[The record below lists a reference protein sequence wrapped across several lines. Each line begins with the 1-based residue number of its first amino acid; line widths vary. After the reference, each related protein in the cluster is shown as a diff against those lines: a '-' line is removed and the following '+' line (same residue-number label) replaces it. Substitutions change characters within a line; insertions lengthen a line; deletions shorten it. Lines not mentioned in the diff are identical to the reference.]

1 MRRVARPKR
10 QAILSSVVLL
20 LFWTPAS
27 AQPQPEKAF
36 VFAFADATGTRLVT
50 LTPLDDKGNELR
62 SVPSVQT
69 LAKAICAGNDVKD
82 VEFERHQN
90 AGPKDS
96 GKQNADNFSQ
106 LAGDVFRISDA
117 EINSGSV
124 CVLMTASYFRRVQTT
139 SRQAL
144 DLQGSNCSPDVVA
157 RFTAKYRRDV
167 NRCSVLVKIGREDVV
182 AVEFRRQGNNLL
194 AAEAIVSKSS
204 LISHT
209 ETATCRDNSGWRV
222 DDDCEFS
229 PAGLNVLFAWKSA
242 QGRIE
247 IGVSW
252 NGAEGEDLVLFSAD
266 QNELRE
272 AARAYRYHGS

>member
-1 MRRVARPKR
+1 MRRDARPTW
-10 QAILSSVVLL
+10 QVILSSAVL

-50 LTPLDDKGNELR
+50 LAPLDDRGNELR
-62 SVPSVQT
+62 SVLPVQT
-69 LAKAICAGNDVKD
+69 LTKAICAGNDVKSI
-82 VEFERHQN
+82 EFERHQN
-90 AGPKDS
+90 SGPKDS
-96 GKQNADNFSQ
+96 GKQTEENFSQ
-106 LAGDVFRISDA
+106 LAGDIFRIS
-117 EINSGSV
+117 SGKIEAGGA
-124 CVLMTASYFRRVQTT
+124 CVLTTPSYFARVQMT
-139 SRQAL
+139 SWQAL
-144 DLQGSNCSPDVVA
+144 DSQGSNCPPDLVA
-157 RFTAKYRRDV
+157 RFTAKYQREV
-167 NRCSVLVKIGREDVV
+167 NRCSVLVKLGREDVV
-182 AVEFRRQGNNLL
+182 AVEFRRQGNDLL
-194 AAEAIVSKSS
+194 AAEAIVSKES

-209 ETATCRDNSGWRV
+209 EAATCRDNSGWRV

-229 PAGLNVLFAWKSA
+229 PAGLNVFFAWKSA
-242 QGRIE
+242 DGGIQ